1 MSDSIKMQKN
11 SIIVSSEIIISRNID
26 SKVFPFKLGINQ
38 GRELSENISKI
49 FMKNEKYKFKKV
61 KLWQESKED
70 IGLYIEQGIVS
81 SSLFKNKT
89 ISSFVISEDKHLI
102 IMING
107 ENHITVRV
115 RGDEANFKELYE
127 EAKSIMDFIEQNFDI
142 AFHEKFGYLNSS
154 INNLGTAFRVSSVIH
169 LPILNRKRS
178 INQLNDELNQVGLCL
193 EDIYINENIGVSN
206 LYRVYNKV
214 TIGVREEDILNDI
227 EAITYQLV
235 MKEKNVRKKF
245 LETDR
250 EELEDKIFRAQGI
263 LTNAKKITFGESL
276 GLLSMI
282 RLGIEMGI
290 INNLSI
296 NDLDSLCTL
305 IQHNNI
311 CKVLNE
317 QLTENKEKIERA
329 WILRKTLGKSEM

>member
-1 MSDSIKMQKN
+1 MSDSIKTQN
-11 SIIVSSEIIISRNID
+11 NIIVGSEIIISRNLD
-26 SKVFPFKLGINQ
+26 SIVFPFKLGINQ
-38 GRELSENISKI
+38 GRELSENISKT

-61 KLWQESKED
+61 NLWQESKED
-70 IGLYIEQGIVS
+70 IGLYIEQGVVS
-81 SSLFKNKT
+81 SSLFKNKN

-107 ENHITVRV
+107 ENHITVRL
-115 RGDEANFKELYE
+115 RADEAKFKELYE
-127 EAKSIMDFIEQNFDI
+127 EAKYIMDFIEQNFDI

-193 EDIYINENIGVSN
+193 EDIYVNENIGISN

-214 TIGVREEDILNDI
+214 TIGVREEEILNDI

-250 EELEDKIFRAQGI
+250 EELEDKIFRAEAI
-263 LTNAKKITFGESL
+263 LSNARKITFRESL
-276 GLLSMI
+276 DLLSMI
-282 RLGIEMGI
+282 RLGVEMDM

-296 NDLDSLCTL
+296 SDLNSLCIL
-305 IQHNNI
+305 IQQNNI
-311 CKVLNE
+311 YKIVG
-317 QLTENKEKIERA
+317 QKLTENEEKIKRA
-329 WILRKTLGKSEM
+329 WILRKTLGKSEI

>member
-1 MSDSIKMQKN
+1 MSDSIKTQN
-11 SIIVSSEIIISRNID
+11 NIIVSSEIIISRNID
-26 SKVFPFKLGINQ
+26 SIVFPFKLGINQ
-38 GRELSENISKI
+38 GRELSENIAKT

-61 KLWQESKED
+61 NLWQESKED
-70 IGLYIEQGIVS
+70 IGLYIEQGVVS
-81 SSLFKNKT
+81 SSLFKNKN

-107 ENHITVRV
+107 ENHITVRL
-115 RGDEANFKELYE
+115 RADEAKFKELYE
-127 EAKSIMDFIEQNFDI
+127 EAKYIMDFIEQNFDI

-193 EDIYINENIGVSN
+193 EDIYVNENIGISN

-214 TIGVREEDILNDI
+214 TIGVREEEILNDI

-245 LETDR
+245 IETDR
-250 EELEDKIFRAQGI
+250 EELEDKIFRAEAI
-263 LTNAKKITFGESL
+263 LTNARKITFRESL

-282 RLGIEMGI
+282 RLGVEMDM

-296 NDLDSLCTL
+296 SDLNSLCIL
-305 IQHNNI
+305 IQQNNI
-311 CKVLNE
+311 YKIVG
-317 QLTENKEKIERA
+317 QKLTENEENIKRA

>member
-1 MSDSIKMQKN
+1 MSDSIKTQN
-11 SIIVSSEIIISRNID
+11 NIIVSSEIIISRNID
-26 SKVFPFKLGINQ
+26 SIVFPFKLGINQ
-38 GRELSENISKI
+38 GRELSENISKT

-61 KLWQESKED
+61 NLWQESKEN
-70 IGLYIEQGIVS
+70 IGLYIEQGVVS
-81 SSLFKNKT
+81 SSLFKNKN

-107 ENHITVRV
+107 ENHITVRL
-115 RGDEANFKELYE
+115 RADEAKFKELYE
-127 EAKSIMDFIEQNFDI
+127 EAKYIMDFIEQNFDI

-193 EDIYINENIGVSN
+193 EDIYVNENIGISN

-214 TIGVREEDILNDI
+214 TIGVREEEILNDI

-245 LETDR
+245 IETDR
-250 EELEDKIFRAQGI
+250 EELEDKIFRAEAI
-263 LTNAKKITFGESL
+263 LTNARKITFRESL

-282 RLGIEMGI
+282 RLGVEMDM

-296 NDLDSLCTL
+296 SDLNSLCIL
-305 IQHNNI
+305 IQQNNI
-311 CKVLNE
+311 YKIVG
-317 QLTENKEKIERA
+317 QKLTENEENIKRA

>member
-1 MSDSIKMQKN
+1 MSDSIKTQN
-11 SIIVSSEIIISRNID
+11 NIIVGSEIIISRNLD
-26 SKVFPFKLGINQ
+26 SIVFPFKLGINQ
-38 GRELSENISKI
+38 GRELSENISKT

-61 KLWQESKED
+61 NLWQESKED
-70 IGLYIEQGIVS
+70 IGLYIEQGVVS
-81 SSLFKNKT
+81 SSLFKNKN

-107 ENHITVRV
+107 ENHITVRL
-115 RGDEANFKELYE
+115 RADKAKFKELYE
-127 EAKSIMDFIEQNFDI
+127 EAKYIMDFIEQNFDI

-193 EDIYINENIGVSN
+193 EDIYVNENIGISN

-214 TIGVREEDILNDI
+214 TIGIREEEILNDI

-250 EELEDKIFRAQGI
+250 EELEDKIFRAEGI
-263 LTNAKKITFGESL
+263 LTNARKITFRESL

-282 RLGIEMGI
+282 RLGVEMDM

-296 NDLDSLCTL
+296 GDLNSLCIL
-305 IQHNNI
+305 IQQNNI
-311 CKVLNE
+311 YKIVGE
-317 QLTENKEKIERA
+317 KLTENKENIKRA

>member
-1 MSDSIKMQKN
+1 MSDSIKTQN
-11 SIIVSSEIIISRNID
+11 NIIVSSEIIISRNID
-26 SKVFPFKLGINQ
+26 SIVFPFKLGINQ
-38 GRELSENISKI
+38 GRELSENISKT

-61 KLWQESKED
+61 NLWKESKED
-70 IGLYIEQGIVS
+70 IGLYIEQGVVS
-81 SSLFKNKT
+81 SSLFKNKN

-107 ENHITVRV
+107 ENHITVRL
-115 RGDEANFKELYE
+115 RADEAKFKELYE
-127 EAKSIMDFIEQNFDI
+127 EAKYIMDFIEQNFDI

-193 EDIYINENIGVSN
+193 EDIYVNENIGISN

-214 TIGVREEDILNDI
+214 TIGVREEEILNDI

-245 LETDR
+245 IETDR
-250 EELEDKIFRAQGI
+250 EELEDKIFRAEGI
-263 LTNAKKITFGESL
+263 LTNARKITFRESL

-282 RLGIEMGI
+282 RLGVEMDM

-296 NDLDSLCTL
+296 SDLNSLCIL
-305 IQHNNI
+305 IQQNNI
-311 CKVLNE
+311 YKIVGE
-317 QLTENKEKIERA
+317 KLTENEENIKRA

>member
-1 MSDSIKMQKN
+1 MSDSIKTQN
-11 SIIVSSEIIISRNID
+11 NIIVSSEIIISRNID
-26 SKVFPFKLGINQ
+26 SIVFPFKLGINQ
-38 GRELSENISKI
+38 GRELSENISKT

-61 KLWQESKED
+61 NLWQESKED
-70 IGLYIEQGIVS
+70 IGLYIEQGVVS
-81 SSLFKNKT
+81 SSLFKNKN

-107 ENHITVRV
+107 ENHITIRL
-115 RGDEANFKELYE
+115 RADEAKFKELYE
-127 EAKSIMDFIEQNFDI
+127 EAKYIMDFIEQNFDI

-193 EDIYINENIGVSN
+193 EDIYVNENIGISN

-214 TIGVREEDILNDI
+214 TIGVREEEILNDI

-245 LETDR
+245 IETDR
-250 EELEDKIFRAQGI
+250 EELEDKIFRAEAI
-263 LTNAKKITFGESL
+263 LTNARKITFRESL

-282 RLGIEMGI
+282 RLGVEMDM

-296 NDLDSLCTL
+296 SDLNSLCIL
-305 IQHNNI
+305 IQQNNI
-311 CKVLNE
+311 YKIVG
-317 QLTENKEKIERA
+317 QKLTENEENIKRA

>member
-1 MSDSIKMQKN
+1 MSDSIKTQN
-11 SIIVSSEIIISRNID
+11 NIIVSSEIIISRNID
-26 SKVFPFKLGINQ
+26 SIVFPFKLGINQ
-38 GRELSENISKI
+38 GRELSENISKT

-61 KLWQESKED
+61 NLWQESKED
-70 IGLYIEQGIVS
+70 IGLYIEQGVVS
-81 SSLFKNKT
+81 SSLFKNKN

-107 ENHITVRV
+107 ENHITIRL
-115 RGDEANFKELYE
+115 RADEAKFKELYE
-127 EAKSIMDFIEQNFDI
+127 EAKYIMDFIEQNFDI

-193 EDIYINENIGVSN
+193 EDIYVNENIGISN

-214 TIGVREEDILNDI
+214 TIGVREEEILNDI

-245 LETDR
+245 IETDR
-250 EELEDKIFRAQGI
+250 EELEDKIFRAESI
-263 LTNAKKITFGESL
+263 LTNARKITFRESL

-282 RLGIEMGI
+282 RLGVEMDM

-296 NDLDSLCTL
+296 SDLNSLCIL
-305 IQHNNI
+305 IQQNNI
-311 CKVLNE
+311 YKIVGE
-317 QLTENKEKIERA
+317 KLTENEENIKRA

>member
-1 MSDSIKMQKN
+1 MSDSIKTQN
-11 SIIVSSEIIISRNID
+11 NIIVSSEIIISRNID
-26 SKVFPFKLGINQ
+26 SIVFPFKLGINQ
-38 GRELSENISKI
+38 GRELSENISKT

-61 KLWQESKED
+61 NLWQESKED
-70 IGLYIEQGIVS
+70 IGLYIEQGVVS
-81 SSLFKNKT
+81 SSLFKNKN

-107 ENHITVRV
+107 ENHITVRL
-115 RGDEANFKELYE
+115 RADEAKFKELYE
-127 EAKSIMDFIEQNFDI
+127 EAKYIMDFIEQNFDI

-193 EDIYINENIGVSN
+193 EDIYVNENIGISS

-214 TIGVREEDILNDI
+214 TIGVREEEILNDI

-245 LETDR
+245 IETDR
-250 EELEDKIFRAQGI
+250 EELEDKIFRAEAI
-263 LTNAKKITFGESL
+263 LTNARKITFRESL

-282 RLGIEMGI
+282 RLGVEMDM

-296 NDLDSLCTL
+296 SDLNSLCIL
-305 IQHNNI
+305 IQQNNI
-311 CKVLNE
+311 YKIVG
-317 QLTENKEKIERA
+317 QKLTENEENIKRA

>member
-1 MSDSIKMQKN
+1 MSDSIKTQN
-11 SIIVSSEIIISRNID
+11 NIIVSSEIIISRNID
-26 SKVFPFKLGINQ
+26 SIVFPFKLGINQ
-38 GRELSENISKI
+38 GRELSENISKT

-61 KLWQESKED
+61 NLWQESKED
-70 IGLYIEQGIVS
+70 IGLYIEQGVVS
-81 SSLFKNKT
+81 SSLFKNKN

-107 ENHITVRV
+107 ENHITVRL
-115 RGDEANFKELYE
+115 RADEAKFKELYE
-127 EAKSIMDFIEQNFDI
+127 EAKYIMDFIEQNFDI

-193 EDIYINENIGVSN
+193 EDIYVNENIGISN

-214 TIGVREEDILNDI
+214 TIGVREEEILNDI

-245 LETDR
+245 IETDR
-250 EELEDKIFRAQGI
+250 EELEDKIFRAEAI
-263 LTNAKKITFGESL
+263 LTNARKITFRESL

-282 RLGIEMGI
+282 RLGVEMDM

-296 NDLDSLCTL
+296 SDLNSLCIL
-305 IQHNNI
+305 IQQNNI
-311 CKVLNE
+311 YKIVG
-317 QLTENKEKIERA
+317 QKLTENEENIKRA